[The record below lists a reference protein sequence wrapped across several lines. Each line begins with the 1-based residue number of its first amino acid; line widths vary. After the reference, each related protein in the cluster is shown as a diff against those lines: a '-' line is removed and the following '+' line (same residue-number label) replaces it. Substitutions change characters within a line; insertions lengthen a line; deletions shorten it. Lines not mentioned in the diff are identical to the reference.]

1 MSRAENLAADHLS
14 RLENLDLGTF
24 TEEEITDE
32 FPDEHLMILKA
43 ELNSDEP
50 WYADYANYIVGKF
63 VPPNWTPKKRRR
75 FFSQVKNYFW
85 DEPCAFKLYSDNVM
99 RRCVTGNE
107 ILEILAHCYSG
118 PTGDIIVRQFTRKE
132 KSMNL
137 DSIGRASLKMLM
149 IMGIGL
155 WGKVRD
161 SCRGVL
167 GRWYGVENS
176 GRVWRERSSTVFI
189 NILLVLPGPSDG
201 LRLHSIVFFSSGSGL
216 TADSSVLTLTLAF
229 LDFGLD
235 FAQSFPFHAQF
246 CHFDLDAVEYIRLEL
261 CTSLIGSE
269 KSKELPPRNRSRIGI
284 NKWYQ
289 SFALRNFDLEDIEFE
304 STNSGTTAKLPILKL
319 GEYEMWVI
327 RIKQYFQIQDY
338 ALWEVIENGDSWVS
352 IPQTA

>member
-1 MSRAENLAADHLS
+1 MIEKKCPLTQEMLSKMLSRKLEVDHENEMIEEYRLTNLDRMLARCEETNLVLNWEKCHFMVKEGIVLGHKISGAGIEVDRAKIDVISKLPYPTNIKGVRRAENLAADHLS

-118 PTGDIIVRQFTRKE
+118 PTGDIIVRQLLE
-132 KSMNL
+132 GKSMNL

-149 IMGIGL
+149 IM
-155 WGKVRD
+155 
-161 SCRGVL
+161 
-167 GRWYGVENS
+167 
-176 GRVWRERSSTVFI
+176 
-189 NILLVLPGPSDG
+189 
-201 LRLHSIVFFSSGSGL
+201 
-216 TADSSVLTLTLAF
+216 
-229 LDFGLD
+229 
-235 FAQSFPFHAQF
+235 
-246 CHFDLDAVEYIRLEL
+246 
-261 CTSLIGSE
+261 
-269 KSKELPPRNRSRIGI
+269 
-284 NKWYQ
+284 
-289 SFALRNFDLEDIEFE
+289 
-304 STNSGTTAKLPILKL
+304 
-319 GEYEMWVI
+319 
-327 RIKQYFQIQDY
+327 
-338 ALWEVIENGDSWVS
+338 
-352 IPQTA
+352 